1 MEENLSFTLDNHRT
15 LWLTE
20 ISRAAFDEQ
29 QLDALGDDNG
39 VFVVLEDTQEGKF
52 EILAKAASIW
62 AGEALMEVFARTL
75 PSTPQLSL
83 VR

>member
-75 PSTPQLSL
+75 PNAPQLSL